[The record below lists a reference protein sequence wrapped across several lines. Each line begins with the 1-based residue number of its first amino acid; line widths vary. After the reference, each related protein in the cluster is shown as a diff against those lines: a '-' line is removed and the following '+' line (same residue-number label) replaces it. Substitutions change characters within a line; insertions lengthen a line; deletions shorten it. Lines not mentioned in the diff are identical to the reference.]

1 MLKKILISMVLLTTT
16 TTFAKELSVQDIRD
30 RYQLNADVYTVHG
43 KRIISGPEV
52 TNYWQPDRETG
63 IIKGDWSS
71 DSNERKFALRYHFQV
86 TNERS
91 IQAVIK
97 EYSSQTSTPDGP
109 EFKNLL
115 EKKEYTL
122 TNLEPIVWKIKNDK
136 GQNLIVRF
144 FVSMRDVTQ
153 PISVD
158 SLPVAGN
165 GISVS
170 DNAGFLW
177 AEGVEF
183 NGKYVGLTS
192 HRGTLVLSYVPFAD
206 AKELGVAE
214 GNKISIKIDKK
225 FHVSLNGATSFLPA
239 GVTAKVYAAYLP
251 EKKSKSFNSL
261 RTFTSSKEDRIKE
274 VLKK

>member
-1 MLKKILISMVLLTTT
+1 MALLTTT
-16 TTFAKELSVQDIRD
+16 ITFAKELSVQDIRD
-30 RYQLNADVYTVHG
+30 RYQLNADVYAVDG
-43 KRIISGPEV
+43 KRIISGPIV

-63 IIKGDWSS
+63 VIQGDWSS
-71 DSNERKFALRYHFQV
+71 DSTNHKFALKYNFQV
-86 TNERS
+86 TNEKF
-91 IQAVIK
+91 IQAVIE
-97 EYSSQTSTPDGP
+97 EYRIQTSTPDGP
-109 EFKNLL
+109 ELKKLL

-144 FVSMRDVTQ
+144 YVSMRDVTQ

-158 SLPVAGN
+158 SLPMAGN

-183 NGKYVGLTS
+183 NGKYIGLTS
-192 HRGTLVLSYVPFAD
+192 HRGTLVLSYAPFAD

-225 FHVSLNGATSFLPA
+225 FHINFKGATAFLPA
-239 GVTAKVYAAYLP
+239 GVTAKVYVAYLP